1 MRLQLF
7 SEMATVVEAL
17 LTNQAA
23 IASRCLVLLIGMFS
37 DVMLLEVVSSVKA
50 SIAHSTRK
58 AARLTMNS
66 LSMPLQ
72 RFLSSERLM

>member
-50 SIAHSTRK
+50 TKKPRQIYD
-58 AARLTMNS
+58 
-66 LSMPLQ
+66 
-72 RFLSSERLM
+72 ERSVGAS